1 MRAGSLMKIEA
12 LTQLRQH
19 LDLPD
24 LQVVLKPE
32 WSSDTADHR
41 LKIRKGLLE
50 EIEKLMRLNDEQ
62 REDILDLQKVPVLP
76 QVGFSISHNKKCGGF
91 ALNPQGQA
99 VGLDVEIS
107 QRVQDRL
114 IARVAANKEEVGLTP
129 SAASLWTA
137 KEAAIKSLYRSGR
150 QPSVIAEVE
159 IGDWQKRNGLETCR
173 FITNDPTLSQNR
185 GCVME
190 LEDMK
195 LAVFTV

>member
-1 MRAGSLMKIEA
+1 MMSEKA
-12 LTQLRQH
+12 LTQLRHH

-24 LQVVLKPE
+24 LKVVLKSE
-32 WSSDTADHR
+32 WSSDNPDHR
-41 LKIRKGLLE
+41 LKIRKSLLE
-50 EIEKLMRLNDEQ
+50 EIEKLLRLSEEQ

-91 ALNPQGQA
+91 VLNPQGQA
-99 VGLDVEIS
+99 VGLDVEIA
-107 QRVQDRL
+107 QRVQERL
-114 IARVAANKEEVGLTP
+114 IARVAANKEEVGLAP

-137 KEAAIKSLYRSGR
+137 KEAAIKCLYRSGR
-150 QPSVIAEVE
+150 QPNVIAEVE
-159 IGDWQKRNGLETCR
+159 IGGWQVKSEIETCR

-185 GCVME
+185 GCVVE